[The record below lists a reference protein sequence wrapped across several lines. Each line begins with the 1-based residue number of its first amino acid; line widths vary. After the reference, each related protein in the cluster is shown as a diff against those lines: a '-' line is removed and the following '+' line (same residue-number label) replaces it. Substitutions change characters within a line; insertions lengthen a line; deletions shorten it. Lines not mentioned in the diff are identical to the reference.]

1 MSPYES
7 QIGNSSMGK
16 DLKIQTIREVAEKS
30 KVGLGRKKQTIP
42 INHIK
47 MSAEIPGPCL
57 CKNRFTLKLLIE
69 TYPN

>member
-16 DLKIQTIREVAEKS
+16 DLKIQTIQEVAEKS
-30 KVGLGRKKQTIP
+30 KVGLEKKTNIP
-42 INHIK
+42 INPYED
-47 MSAEIPGPCL
+47 AEIPGPCL
-57 CKNRFTLKLLIE
+57 RKNRFTLKLLIE